1 MWSEMLRPPA
11 AAALLSAALAVAQ
24 SAGAGEVSPAV
35 QGVALTDEF
44 PLTAVRGTEGLP
56 ARPPYDP
63 AGQSGADSLIADQP
77 PAVVP
82 LPPPLA
88 TGLAGLA
95 GMAVFRVGRRVY
107 RRR

>member
-1 MWSEMLRPPA
+1 MWSEMLRAPA
-11 AAALLSAALAVAQ
+11 AAAVLSAALAVAQ
-24 SAGAGEVSPAV
+24 SARAGEVPPAV
-35 QGVALTDEF
+35 QGVALTDQF
-44 PLTAVRGTEGLP
+44 PLTATS
-56 ARPPYDP
+56 P
-63 AGQSGADSLIADQP
+63 AGQSGADSLTADRP